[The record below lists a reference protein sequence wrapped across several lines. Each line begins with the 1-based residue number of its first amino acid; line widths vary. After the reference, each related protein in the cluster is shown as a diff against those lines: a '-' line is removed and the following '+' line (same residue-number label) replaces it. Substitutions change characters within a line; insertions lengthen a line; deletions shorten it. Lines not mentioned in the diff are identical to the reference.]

1 MDASHA
7 TMGVSRIDVRATEE
21 ERGIGVASNA
31 IGVWDWRPVVILVS
45 RLEHQL
51 CVIELE

>member
-1 MDASHA
+1 MR
-7 TMGVSRIDVRATEE
+7 VSRIDVRATEE

-31 IGVWDWRPVVILVS
+31 IGIGDWRPVLILVS
-45 RLEHQL
+45 RLEHRL